1 MRQCGNEGRRAMRS
15 GAPAVTPGVSAQA
28 GNARPR
34 FQYYRITAL
43 ANCLIANQSFG
54 CWKLPISGSADTVPA

>member
-34 FQYYRITAL
+34 FQHCRIAAFT
-43 ANCLIANQSFG
+43 NCPIVNQSFG
-54 CWKLPISGSADTVPA
+54 CWTLLVSGSADTVPA